1 MRIFQNSGVMPAYR
15 LRLQQLSAETV
26 GFRARL
32 DIFLN
37 DRFGAMHFLL
47 PVHQRHPDAFFTN
60 GDDKDLQRAW
70 AQEKGLKAET
80 SLEDILLAQIEEH
93 RTEVFY
99 NNDPVRYP
107 SAFVRRLPGSVRR
120 KIAWRA
126 APSGTADF
134 TAYDMMVCN
143 FRSILEGYRKSGMR
157 AEWFAPA
164 HDPELDAYADN
175 TDRPVDIAFIGTYSR
190 HHSRRA
196 AVIEAVA
203 ALGDR
208 YNVALHLD
216 GGSRFQ
222 RLADSPLGLVGP
234 LRKYRRPEDVRAA
247 SQGPVFGRD
256 LYKTLSSAKII
267 VNGAIDMAGQDRGNM
282 RCWEAMGA
290 GALLLTDAGVYPEGM
305 VDGKTMMTYFASD
318 TALHAMQSLLLDA
331 DRLAEVSQNGKE
343 MIRKRY
349 SKKRQFEDFLI
360 LASS

>member
-15 LRLQQLSAETV
+15 PRLRQLTAGAS
-26 GFRARL
+26 GFNDRL
-32 DIFLN
+32 DIFLH

-47 PVHQRHPDAFFTN
+47 PVHQRQPDAFFTN
-60 GDDKDLQRAW
+60 GDDEDLQRAW
-70 AQEKGLKAET
+70 AREKGLKSET
-80 SLEDILLAQIEEH
+80 PLEDILLAQIEEH

-143 FRSILEGYRKSGMR
+143 FPSIMEGYRKAGMR

-164 HDPELDAYADN
+164 HDPELDAYAAN
-175 TDRPVDIAFIGTYSR
+175 SDRPVDVAFIGTYSR

-203 ALGDR
+203 ALGNR
-208 YNVALHLD
+208 YRVALHLD

-222 RLADSPLGLVGP
+222 RLADSPLGLIGP
-234 LRKYRRPEDVRAA
+234 LRKHRRPDDVRAA

-305 VDGKTMMTYFASD
+305 VDGKTIITYGS
-318 TALHAMQSLLLDA
+318 
-331 DRLAEVSQNGKE
+331 LAEALARLVKLLGDAPAMYETARQGNAMLKS
-343 MIRKRY
+343 RY
-349 SKKRQFEDFLI
+349 SSEAQYSAFLD
-360 LASS
+360 LCS